1 MKVLNFEISNDQAKD
16 AFRLAVQSAASI
28 TITYLVVQ
36 KFEITDIFVALLS
49 AVLVVEPTI
58 ADTINQARNRI
69 TATFVGSVI
78 AFFLVAILP
87 WGLGTIISL
96 AVTMFIING
105 IAGFKPSW
113 RYGTV
118 AAVAISL
125 GSNDNAFD
133 TSWNRLLA
141 IGIGLSIG
149 IIISLIIF
157 PDKAENRAKRH
168 IRKALRA
175 AAARFEIALNNT
187 RKKDNNDFTDAASKF
202 HKNINAAQKTA
213 NAIKFTNKS
222 IILRRIE
229 NTRKLYNSILI
240 IHRVAQSSKEDITSG
255 DSGIEKDS
263 QIVREKASQILKA
276 LADNKEIDEKDLK
289 IFSELVEEAKEHIV
303 LIPDNKSINML
314 RQTLVFGLTE
324 VRESIEALVKNYNN

>member
-1 MKVLNFEISNDQAKD
+1 MKVLNFEISIDQAKD
-16 AFRLAVQSAASI
+16 AFRLAIQSTASI

-133 TSWNRLLA
+133 TSWHRLMA

-149 IIISLIIF
+149 IIISFIIF

-187 RKKDNNDFTDAASKF
+187 RKKDNNDFTDAASQF

-303 LIPDNKSINML
+303 LNPDNKSINML